1 MTRFLWV
8 LLLLL
13 PGLVWGAGDVEAE
26 LKRVEAALQRVQQEQ
41 QSLFQQFQMTQE
53 LRRTEMQAAN
63 PSILQNS
70 PVYAED
76 NPPPNYDDV
85 VRQRQAR
92 DDRIKQYTEDLNRLY
107 ARYQDLE
114 QEKAALM
121 EREAEL
127 QEQR

>member
-26 LKRVEAALQRVQQEQ
+26 LKRVEVALQRVQQEQ

-63 PSILQNS
+63 PSIIQNS

-85 VRQRQAR
+85 VRQRTER
-92 DDRIKQYTEDLNRLY
+92 DGRIKQYTEELNRLY

-114 QEKAALM
+114 REKAGLLD
-121 EREAEL
+121 REAEL
-127 QEQR
+127 QQER